1 MQFIDKV
8 KLKLKAGNGG
18 NGIVAFK
25 REKYNPLGGPSGG
38 DGGNGGSIIFKV
50 DTNKSTLLDLRFSKM
65 IKAEDGENGKTNNM
79 YGASRDDVVV
89 KVPLGTI
96 VKDLDSDEIV
106 ADLNTLDAMEVICQG
121 GKGGKGNFHFKSSR
135 NNAPDYATLGTPGQ
149 ERNVL
154 VELKLLADV
163 GLVGL
168 PSVGKSTLLS
178 VVSNARPEIA
188 DYPFTTLKPQLGMV
202 KVGDTSFVMADL
214 PGLIEGASEGKG
226 LGHEFLKH
234 IERCRLIIHVLD
246 MSHDDPINDYEVI
259 NAELEKYPGNLAKRP
274 QIVLANKMD
283 MDNAQDNLLKFKERY
298 PELEVFETITIINE
312 GLDPVLY
319 RAKDLLKELPQF
331 PLYDPNK
338 TDRKVVYT
346 YEEPKQFE
354 IFNEG
359 NGVWRVQGDKIQRL
373 FLNTNFKD
381 DDSVMR
387 FSRALSKM
395 KLDEALREKGCKNG
409 DQVFI
414 EDYSFDFMDDED
426 EWWAHLFWLLM

>member
-8 KLKLKAGNGG
+8 KIKLKAGNGG

-65 IKAEDGENGKTNNM
+65 IKAEDGENGKGNNM

-96 VKDLDSDEIV
+96 VRDLDNDEIV
-106 ADLNTLDAMEVICQG
+106 ADLNTLQSEEVICKG
-121 GKGGKGNFHFKSSR
+121 GKGGKGNYHFKSSR

-178 VVSNARPEIA
+178 VVSNAKPEIA

-202 KVGDTSFVMADL
+202 KVDDSSFVMADL
-214 PGLIEGASEGKG
+214 PGLIEGASQGKG

-234 IERCRLIIHVLD
+234 IERCRLILHVLD
-246 MSHDDPINDYEVI
+246 MGRENPINDYEVI
-259 NAELEKYPGNLAKRP
+259 NDELKKYPGNLEDRP
-274 QIVLANKMD
+274 QIVIANKMD
-283 MDNAQDNLLKFKERY
+283 LDNAQENLEKFKEKY
-298 PELEVFETITIINE
+298 PDIEIFETTTIINE
-312 GLDPVLY
+312 GLMPVLY

-331 PLYDPNK
+331 PLYDTSK
-338 TDRKVVYT
+338 TDTKVVYT
-346 YEEPKQFE
+346 YEEPKPFN
-354 IFNEG
+354 IYNEG
-359 NGVWRVQGDKIQRL
+359 NGIWRIESEKIQRL
-373 FLNTNFKD
+373 FHNTNLD
-381 DDSVMR
+381 DEDAVIR

-395 KLDEALREKGCKNG
+395 KLDDALREKGCKHG
-409 DQVFI
+409 DRVFI
-414 EDYSFDFMDDED
+414 EDYSFEFMDED
-426 EWWAHLFWLLM
+426 E

>member
-8 KLKLKAGNGG
+8 TLKLKAGNGG

-38 DGGNGGSIIFKV
+38 DGGKGGSIIFKV

-65 IKAEDGENGKTNNM
+65 IKAKDGENGKTNNM
-79 YGASRDDVVV
+79 YGASSDDVVV

-96 VKDLDSDEIV
+96 VRDLETDEIV
-106 ADLNTLDAMEVICQG
+106 ADLNTLDSEEVICQG

-178 VVSNARPEIA
+178 VVSNAKPEIA

-202 KVGDTSFVMADL
+202 KVADSSFVMADL
-214 PGLIEGASEGKG
+214 PGLIEGASQGKG

-234 IERCRLIIHVLD
+234 IERCRLILHVLD
-246 MSHDDPINDYEVI
+246 MGRDNPINDYEVI
-259 NAELEKYPGNLAKRP
+259 NEELRKYPGNLEDRP
-274 QIVLANKMD
+274 QIVIANKMD
-283 MDNAQDNLLKFKERY
+283 LDNAQDNLNKFKEKY
-298 PELEVFETITIINE
+298 PDLEVFETTTIINE
-312 GLDPVLY
+312 GLMPVLY
-319 RAKDLLKELPQF
+319 RTKDLLKDLPQF
-331 PLYDPNK
+331 PLYDTSK
-338 TDRKVVYT
+338 TDTKVVYT
-346 YEEPKQFE
+346 YEEPKEFE
-354 IFNEG
+354 VYNEG
-359 NGVWRVQGDKIQRL
+359 NGIWRIEGEKVERL
-373 FLNTNFKD
+373 FHNTNLD
-381 DDSVMR
+381 DEDSVLK

-395 KLDEALREKGCKNG
+395 KIDEALREKGCKNG

-414 EDYSFDFMDDED
+414 EDYSFEFMDE
-426 EWWAHLFWLLM
+426 E

>member
-38 DGGNGGSIIFKV
+38 DGGSGGSIIFKV

-65 IKAEDGENGKTNNM
+65 IRAQDGENGKTNNM
-79 YGASRDDVVV
+79 YGASRDDVIV

-96 VKDLDSDEIV
+96 VKDLDEDEVI
-106 ADLNTLDAMEVICQG
+106 ADLNTVDAEEVICQG
-121 GKGGKGNFHFKSSR
+121 GKGGKGNYHFKSSR
-135 NNAPDYATLGTPGQ
+135 NNAPDYCTLGTPGE

-202 KVGDTSFVMADL
+202 KVGDSSFVMADL
-214 PGLIEGASEGKG
+214 PGLIEGASQGRG
-226 LGHEFLKH
+226 LGHKFLKH

-246 MSHDDPINDYEVI
+246 MGREDPISDYEVI
-259 NAELEKYPGNLAKRP
+259 NEELRRYPGNLGERP
-274 QIVLANKMD
+274 QIVVANKMD
-283 MDNAQDNLLKFKERY
+283 LDNAEENLKLFKEKY
-298 PELEVFETITIINE
+298 PDLEVFETTTLINE
-312 GLDPVLY
+312 GLTPVLY
-319 RAKDLLKELPQF
+319 RAKDLLKEIPQF
-331 PLYDPNK
+331 PLYDP
-338 TDRKVVYT
+338 RKADQKVIYKF
-346 YEEPKQFE
+346 EEPVPFE

-359 NGVWRVQGDKIQRL
+359 NGVWRVEGDRIDRL
-373 FLNTNFKD
+373 FAGTDFD
-381 DDSVMR
+381 DEDSVLR

-395 KLDEALREKGCKNG
+395 KLDDALRERGCRNG

-414 EDYSFDFMDDED
+414 QDYSFDFMDEED
-426 EWWAHLFWLLM
+426 G

>member
-8 KLKLKAGNGG
+8 NLKLKAGNGG
-18 NGIVAFK
+18 NGLVAFK
-25 REKYNPLGGPSGG
+25 HEKYNPLGGPSGG

-50 DTNKSTLLDLRFSKM
+50 DTNKSTLLDLRFSKQ
-65 IKAEDGENGKTNNM
+65 IRAEDGENGKPNNM
-79 YGASRDDVVV
+79 FGASRDDVIV

-106 ADLNTLDAMEVICQG
+106 ADLNTLESEEVICQG
-121 GKGGKGNFHFKSSR
+121 GKGGKGNYNFKSSR
-135 NNAPDYATLGTPGQ
+135 NNAPEHATLGTPGQ

-202 KVGDTSFVMADL
+202 KVGDSSFVMADL
-214 PGLIEGASEGKG
+214 PGLIEGASQGKG

-246 MSHDDPINDYEVI
+246 MGHEDPINDYEVI
-259 NAELEKYPGNLAKRP
+259 NEELRKYPGNLGERV

-283 MDNAQDNLLKFKERY
+283 MDNAEENLKKFKERY
-298 PELEVFETITIINE
+298 PDIEVFEAITLINE
-312 GLDPVLY
+312 GLEPVLY
-319 RAKDLLKELPQF
+319 RAKDLLKQIPQF
-331 PLYDPNK
+331 PLYDPDKANK
-338 TDRKVVYT
+338 KVVYT
-346 YEEPKQFE
+346 YEEEVPFT
-354 IFNEG
+354 IYNEG
-359 NGVWRVQGDKIQRL
+359 NGIWRVEGDKITRL
-373 FLNTNFKD
+373 FRNTDFKN
-381 DDSVMR
+381 DDSIMR
-387 FSRALSKM
+387 FSRALSRM
-395 KLDEALREKGCKNG
+395 KLDDALREKGCQNG
-409 DQVFI
+409 DRVFI
-414 EDYSFDFMDDED
+414 EDYSFDFVDEED
-426 EWWAHLFWLLM
+426 EY

>member
-65 IKAEDGENGKTNNM
+65 IRAQDGENGKGNNM
-79 YGASRDDVVV
+79 YGASRDDV
-89 KVPLGTI
+89 I
-96 VKDLDSDEIV
+96 VK
-106 ADLNTLDAMEVICQG
+106 G
-121 GKGGKGNFHFKSSR
+121 GKGGRGNFHFKSSR
-135 NNAPDYATLGTPGQ
+135 NNAPDHATLGTPGE

-202 KVGDTSFVMADL
+202 KVGDSSFVMADL

-246 MSHDDPINDYEVI
+246 MGREDPLNDYEVI
-259 NAELEKYPGNLAKRP
+259 NEELKRYPGNLSERP
-274 QIVLANKMD
+274 QIVVANKMD
-283 MDNAQDNLLKFKERY
+283 LDNASENLERFKKAY
-298 PELEVFETITIINE
+298 PDVEIFETTTLINE
-312 GLDPVLY
+312 GLSPVLY
-319 RAKDLLKELPQF
+319 KAKDMLKELPQF

-338 TDRKVVYT
+338 ADKKVVYK
-346 YEEPKQFE
+346 YEEPEQFK

-359 NGVWRVQGDKIQRL
+359 NGVWRVEGEKIERL
-373 FLNTNFKD
+373 FRNTNFKD
-381 DDSVMR
+381 DDSILR

-395 KLDEALREKGCKNG
+395 KLDDALRQRGCKNG

-414 EDYSFDFMDDED
+414 QDYSFDFMDED
-426 EWWAHLFWLLM
+426 E

>member
-65 IKAEDGENGKTNNM
+65 IRAQDGENGKSNNM
-79 YGASRDDVVV
+79 YGASRDDVIV

-96 VKDLDSDEIV
+96 VKDLDLDEVI
-106 ADLNTLDAMEVICQG
+106 ADLNTLDSEEVICQG
-121 GKGGKGNFHFKSSR
+121 GKGGRGNFHFKSSR
-135 NNAPDYATLGTPGQ
+135 NNAPDHATLGTPGE

-202 KVGDTSFVMADL
+202 KVGDSSFVMADL

-246 MSHDDPINDYEVI
+246 MGREDPLNDYEVI
-259 NAELEKYPGNLAKRP
+259 NEELKRYPGNLSERP
-274 QIVLANKMD
+274 QIVVANKMD
-283 MDNAQDNLLKFKERY
+283 LDNAPENLERFKKAY
-298 PELEVFETITIINE
+298 PDVEIFETTTLINE
-312 GLDPVLY
+312 GLSPVLY
-319 RAKDLLKELPQF
+319 KAKDMLKELPQF

-338 TDRKVVYT
+338 ADKKVVYK
-346 YEEPKQFE
+346 YEEPEQFK

-359 NGVWRVQGDKIQRL
+359 NGVWRVEGEKIERL
-373 FLNTNFKD
+373 FRNTNFKD
-381 DDSVMR
+381 DDSILR

-395 KLDEALREKGCKNG
+395 KLDDALRQQGCKNG

-414 EDYSFDFMDDED
+414 QDYSFDFMDED
-426 EWWAHLFWLLM
+426 E

>member
-65 IKAEDGENGKTNNM
+65 IRANDGENGKGNNM
-79 YGASRDDVVV
+79 YGASSDDIII

-96 VKDLDSDEIV
+96 VKDIDLDEVV
-106 ADLNTLDAMEVICQG
+106 ADLNTLESEEVICQG

-135 NNAPDYATLGTPGQ
+135 NNAPDFCTLGTPGQ
-149 ERNVL
+149 ERNVI

-202 KVGDTSFVMADL
+202 KVGDSSFVMADL

-246 MSHDDPINDYEVI
+246 MGHEDPINDFEVI
-259 NAELEKYPGNLAKRP
+259 NEELKKYPGNLAERP

-283 MDNAQDNLLKFKERY
+283 LDNAEENLKKFKEKY
-298 PELEVFETITIINE
+298 PELEVFEAITLINE
-312 GLDPVLY
+312 GLMPVLY
-319 RAKDLLKELPQF
+319 KAKDMLKELPQF
-331 PLYDPNK
+331 PLYDPGK
-338 TDRKVVYT
+338 ADKKVVYK

-354 IFNEG
+354 IYNEG
-359 NGVWRVQGDKIQRL
+359 NGIWRIEGEKIERL
-373 FLNTNFKD
+373 FLNTNLKD
-381 DDSVMR
+381 EDSVLR
-387 FSRALSKM
+387 FSRALSRM
-395 KLDEALREKGCKNG
+395 KVDEALRERGCKNG

-414 EDYSFDFMDDED
+414 RDYSFDFMDED
-426 EWWAHLFWLLM
+426 E

>member
-38 DGGNGGSIIFKV
+38 DGGSGGSIIFKV

-65 IKAEDGENGKTNNM
+65 IRAQDGENGKTNNM
-79 YGASRDDVVV
+79 YGASREDVIV

-96 VKDLDSDEIV
+96 VKDLDLDEVI
-106 ADLNTLDAMEVICQG
+106 ADLNKLDAEEVICQG
-121 GKGGKGNFHFKSSR
+121 GKGGKGNYHFKSSR
-135 NNAPDYATLGTPGQ
+135 NNAPDYCTLGTPGE

-202 KVGDTSFVMADL
+202 KAGDTSFVMADL

-246 MSHDDPINDYEVI
+246 MGHEDPIRDFEVI
-259 NAELEKYPGNLAKRP
+259 NEELKKYPGNLSERP

-283 MDNAQDNLLKFKERY
+283 LDNAEENLKAFKEKY
-298 PELEVFETITIINE
+298 PDLEVFEAITLINE
-312 GLDPVLY
+312 GLMPVLY
-319 RAKDLLKELPQF
+319 KAGEMLKELPQF

-338 TDRKVVYT
+338 AENKVVYK
-346 YEEPKQFE
+346 YEEPKPFE
-354 IFNEG
+354 IYNEG
-359 NGVWRVQGDKIQRL
+359 NGVWRVEGEKVERL
-373 FLNTNFKD
+373 FRSTNFKD
-381 DDSVMR
+381 DDSVLR
-387 FSRALSKM
+387 FSRALSRM
-395 KLDEALREKGCKNG
+395 KLDEALREKGCRNG

-414 EDYSFDFMDDED
+414 QDYSFDFMDDDED
-426 EWWAHLFWLLM
+426 EQ

>member
-1 MQFIDKV
+1 M
-8 KLKLKAGNGG
+8 KAGNGG

-25 REKYNPLGGPSGG
+25 HEKYNPLGGPSGG

-65 IKAEDGENGKTNNM
+65 IRAEDGENGKGNNM
-79 YGASRDDVVV
+79 YGASRDDVII

-96 VKDLDSDEIV
+96 VKDLDTNEIV
-106 ADLNTLDAMEVICQG
+106 ADLNTLDSEEVICQG
-121 GKGGKGNFHFKSSR
+121 GKGGKGNYHFKSSR
-135 NNAPDYATLGTPGQ
+135 NNAPDHCTLGTPGQ

-178 VVSNARPEIA
+178 VVSNAKPEIA

-202 KVGDTSFVMADL
+202 KVGDSSFVMADL

-246 MSHDDPINDYEVI
+246 MGREDPINDYEVI
-259 NAELEKYPGNLAKRP
+259 NEELKKYPGNLADRP
-274 QIVLANKMD
+274 QIVVANKMD
-283 MDNAQDNLLKFKERY
+283 LDNAKENLEKFKEKY
-298 PELEVFETITIINE
+298 PDLDVYETTTLINE
-312 GLDPVLY
+312 GLMPVLY
-319 RAKDLLKELPQF
+319 KAKDMLKELPQF

-338 TDRKVVYT
+338 TDKKVVYK
-346 YEEPKQFE
+346 YEEPEQFK

-359 NGVWRVQGDKIQRL
+359 NGIWRVEGDKIERL
-373 FLNTNFKD
+373 FRNTNFSD
-381 DDSVMR
+381 DDSVLR

-395 KLDEALREKGCKNG
+395 KLDDALREKGCKNG

-414 EDYSFDFMDDED
+414 EDYSFDFMDED
-426 EWWAHLFWLLM
+426 

>member
-319 RAKDLLKELPQF
+319 RAKDMLKELPQF

>member
-65 IKAEDGENGKTNNM
+65 IRAQDGENGKGNNM
-79 YGASRDDVVV
+79 YGASRDDVIV

-96 VKDLDSDEIV
+96 VKDLDLDEVI
-106 ADLNTLDAMEVICQG
+106 ADLNTLDSEEVICQG
-121 GKGGKGNFHFKSSR
+121 GKGGRGNFHFKSSR
-135 NNAPDYATLGTPGQ
+135 NNAPDHATLGTPGE

-202 KVGDTSFVMADL
+202 KVGDSSFVMADL
-214 PGLIEGASEGKG
+214 PGLIEGASEGRG

-246 MSHDDPINDYEVI
+246 MGREDPLNDYEVI
-259 NAELEKYPGNLAKRP
+259 NEELKRYPGNLSERP
-274 QIVLANKMD
+274 QIVVANKMD
-283 MDNAQDNLLKFKERY
+283 LDNAPENLERFKKAY
-298 PELEVFETITIINE
+298 PDVEIFETTTLINE
-312 GLDPVLY
+312 GLSPVLY
-319 RAKDLLKELPQF
+319 KAKDMLKELPQF

-338 TDRKVVYT
+338 ADKKVVYK
-346 YEEPKQFE
+346 YEEPEQFK

-359 NGVWRVQGDKIQRL
+359 NGVWRVEGEKIERL
-373 FLNTNFKD
+373 FRNTNFKD
-381 DDSVMR
+381 DDSILH

-395 KLDEALREKGCKNG
+395 KLDDALRQRGCKNG

-414 EDYSFDFMDDED
+414 QDYSFDFMDED
-426 EWWAHLFWLLM
+426 E

>member
-18 NGIVAFK
+18 NGLVAFK
-25 REKYNPLGGPSGG
+25 REKYNPLGGPTGG

-65 IKAEDGENGKTNNM
+65 IRAQDGENGKTNNM
-79 YGASRDDVVV
+79 FGASRDDVII

-106 ADLNTLDAMEVICQG
+106 ADLNTLESQEVICQG

-135 NNAPDYATLGTPGQ
+135 NNAPDYATLGTLGQ

-202 KVGDTSFVMADL
+202 KVGDSSFVMADL

-234 IERCRLIIHVLD
+234 IERCRLIIHILD
-246 MSHDDPINDYEVI
+246 MGHDDPINDYEVI
-259 NAELEKYPGNLAKRP
+259 NEELKRYPGNLSQRP

-283 MDNAQDNLLKFKERY
+283 MDNAEENLKKFREKY
-298 PELEVFETITIINE
+298 PDVEVFEAITLINE
-312 GLDPVLY
+312 GLEPVLY
-319 RAKDLLKELPQF
+319 RAKDMLKQLPQF
-331 PLYDPNK
+331 RSTILAK
-338 TDRKVVYT
+338 RRRKSSIHM
-346 YEEPKQFE
+346 K
-354 IFNEG
+354 NR
-359 NGVWRVQGDKIQRL
+359 NH
-373 FLNTNFKD
+373 
-381 DDSVMR
+381 
-387 FSRALSKM
+387 SRSSM
-395 KLDEALREKGCKNG
+395 KETVSGGYRAIKSKGCSAIPISRMRIRSC
-409 DQVFI
+409 VSP
-414 EDYSFDFMDDED
+414 EPCPR
-426 EWWAHLFWLLM
+426 

>member
-65 IKAEDGENGKTNNM
+65 IRAQDGENGKSNNM
-79 YGASRDDVVV
+79 YGASRDDVIV

-96 VKDLDSDEIV
+96 VKDLDLDEVI
-106 ADLNTLDAMEVICQG
+106 ADLNTLDSEEVICQG
-121 GKGGKGNFHFKSSR
+121 GKGGRGNFHFKSSR
-135 NNAPDYATLGTPGQ
+135 NNAPDHATLGTPGE

-202 KVGDTSFVMADL
+202 KVGDSSFVMADL

-246 MSHDDPINDYEVI
+246 MGREDPLNDYEVI
-259 NAELEKYPGNLAKRP
+259 NEELKRYPGNLSERP
-274 QIVLANKMD
+274 QIVVANKMD
-283 MDNAQDNLLKFKERY
+283 LDNASENLERFKKAY
-298 PELEVFETITIINE
+298 PDVEIFETTTLINE
-312 GLDPVLY
+312 GLSPVLY
-319 RAKDLLKELPQF
+319 KAKDMLKELPQF

-338 TDRKVVYT
+338 ADKKVVYK
-346 YEEPKQFE
+346 YEEPEQFK

-359 NGVWRVQGDKIQRL
+359 NGVWRVEGEKIERL
-373 FLNTNFKD
+373 FRNTNFKD
-381 DDSVMR
+381 DDSILR

-395 KLDEALREKGCKNG
+395 KLDDALRQQGCKNG

-414 EDYSFDFMDDED
+414 QDYSFDFMDED
-426 EWWAHLFWLLM
+426 E

>member
-18 NGIVAFK
+18 NGLVAFK
-25 REKYNPLGGPSGG
+25 REKYNPLGGPTGG

-50 DTNKSTLLDLRFSKM
+50 DTNKSTLLDLRYSKM
-65 IKAEDGENGKTNNM
+65 IRAEDGENGKTNNM
-79 YGASRDDVVV
+79 FGASRDDVIV

-96 VKDLDSDEIV
+96 VKDLDTDEIV
-106 ADLNTLDAMEVICQG
+106 ADLNTLESQEVICQG
-121 GKGGKGNFHFKSSR
+121 GKGGKGNYHFKSSR

-202 KVGDTSFVMADL
+202 RVGDSSFVMADL

-259 NAELEKYPGNLAKRP
+259 NEELKKYPGNLAERP

-283 MDNAQDNLLKFKERY
+283 MDNAGENLEKFKAKY
-298 PELEVFETITIINE
+298 PDLEVFEAITLINE

-319 RAKDLLKELPQF
+319 KAKDMLKELPQF

-338 TDRKVVYT
+338 AEKKVVYT
-346 YEEPKQFE
+346 YEEPQDFE

-359 NGVWRVQGDKIQRL
+359 NGVWRVQGDKVERL
-373 FLNTNFKD
+373 FRNTNFKD
-381 DDSVMR
+381 DDSIMR

-414 EDYSFDFMDDED
+414 QDYSFDFMDED
-426 EWWAHLFWLLM
+426 E

>member
-65 IKAEDGENGKTNNM
+65 IRAQDGENGKSNNM
-79 YGASRDDVVV
+79 YGASRDDVIV

-96 VKDLDSDEIV
+96 VKDLDLDEVI
-106 ADLNTLDAMEVICQG
+106 ADLNTLDSEEVICKG
-121 GKGGKGNFHFKSSR
+121 GKGGRGNFHFKSSR
-135 NNAPDYATLGTPGQ
+135 NNAPDHATLGTPGE

-202 KVGDTSFVMADL
+202 KVGDSSFVMADL

-246 MSHDDPINDYEVI
+246 MGREDPLNDYEVI
-259 NAELEKYPGNLAKRP
+259 NEELKRYPGNLSERP
-274 QIVLANKMD
+274 QIVVANKMD
-283 MDNAQDNLLKFKERY
+283 LDNAPENLERFKKAY
-298 PELEVFETITIINE
+298 PDVEIFETTTLINE
-312 GLDPVLY
+312 GLSPVLY
-319 RAKDLLKELPQF
+319 KAKDMLKELPQF

-338 TDRKVVYT
+338 ADKKVVYK
-346 YEEPKQFE
+346 YEEPEQFK

-359 NGVWRVQGDKIQRL
+359 NGVWRVEGEKIERL
-373 FLNTNFKD
+373 FRNTNFKD
-381 DDSVMR
+381 DDSILR
-387 FSRALSKM
+387 FSRALSRM

-414 EDYSFDFMDDED
+414 QDYSFDF
-426 EWWAHLFWLLM
+426 

>member
-25 REKYNPLGGPSGG
+25 REKYNPLGGPTGG

-65 IKAEDGENGKTNNM
+65 IRAEDGENGKTNNM
-79 YGASRDDVVV
+79 FGASRDDVIV

-96 VKDLDSDEIV
+96 VKDLDSDEII
-106 ADLNTLDAMEVICQG
+106 ADLNTLESEEIICQG
-121 GKGGKGNFHFKSSR
+121 GKGGKGNYHFKSSR

-178 VVSNARPEIA
+178 VVSNAKPEIA

-202 KVGDTSFVMADL
+202 KVGDSSFVMADL

-246 MSHDDPINDYEVI
+246 MSHDDPIEDYEVI
-259 NAELEKYPGNLAKRP
+259 NEELKKYPGNLALRP

-283 MDNAQDNLLKFKERY
+283 MDNAEANLKKFKEKY
-298 PELEVFETITIINE
+298 PDVEVFETITLINE

-319 RAKDLLKELPQF
+319 KAKDMLKELPQF

-338 TDRKVVYT
+338 AEQKVVYT
-346 YEEPKQFE
+346 YEEPKRFE

-359 NGVWRVQGDKIQRL
+359 NGIWRVQGDKVERL
-373 FLNTNFKD
+373 FRNTNFKD
-381 DDSVMR
+381 DDSILR

-414 EDYSFDFMDDED
+414 EDYSFDFVDDE
-426 EWWAHLFWLLM
+426 E

>member
-38 DGGNGGSIIFKV
+38 DGGDGGSIVFKV
-50 DTNKSTLLDLRFSKM
+50 DTNKSTLLDLRFNKM
-65 IKAEDGENGKTNNM
+65 IRAEDGENGKTNNM
-79 YGASRDDVVV
+79 FGASRDDIIV

-106 ADLNTLDAMEVICQG
+106 ADLNTLESEEVICQG
-121 GKGGKGNFHFKSSR
+121 GKGGKGNYHFKSSR
-135 NNAPDYATLGTPGQ
+135 NSAPDHATLGTPGQ

-202 KVGDTSFVMADL
+202 KIADTSFVMADL
-214 PGLIEGASEGKG
+214 PGLIEGASQGKG

-234 IERCRLIIHVLD
+234 IERCRLILHVLD
-246 MSHDDPINDYEVI
+246 MGREDPIHDYEVI
-259 NAELEKYPGNLAKRP
+259 NEELRQYPDNLIERP
-274 QIVLANKMD
+274 QIVIANKMD
-283 MDNAQDNLLKFKERY
+283 LDNAEENLKRFKENY
-298 PELEVFETITIINE
+298 PELEVYETMTLINE
-312 GLDPVLY
+312 GLKPVLY
-319 RAKDLLKELPQF
+319 KAAQMLKELPPF

-338 TDRKVVYT
+338 TDKKIIYT
-346 YEEPKQFE
+346 YEEEKPFE

-359 NGVWRVQGDKIQRL
+359 NGIWRVEGERIRRL
-373 FLNTNFKD
+373 FLNTDFKN

-387 FSRALSKM
+387 FSRALTRM
-395 KLDEALREKGCKNG
+395 NLDEALREKGCQNG

-414 EDYSFDFMDDED
+414 EDYSFDFSDE
-426 EWWAHLFWLLM
+426 E

>member
-1 MQFIDKV
+1 MQFIDKE

-38 DGGNGGSIIFKV
+38 DGGDGGSIIFKV

-426 EWWAHLFWLLM
+426 E

>member
-18 NGIVAFK
+18 NGIVAFM

-38 DGGNGGSIIFKV
+38 DGGSGGSIIFKV

-65 IKAEDGENGKTNNM
+65 IRAQDGENGKTNNM
-79 YGASRDDVVV
+79 YGASREDVIV

-96 VKDLDSDEIV
+96 VKDLDLDEVI
-106 ADLNTLDAMEVICQG
+106 ADLNKLDAEEVICQG
-121 GKGGKGNFHFKSSR
+121 GKGGKGNYHFKSSR
-135 NNAPDYATLGTPGQ
+135 NNAPDYCTLGTPGE

-202 KVGDTSFVMADL
+202 KAGDTSFVMADL

-246 MSHDDPINDYEVI
+246 MGHEDPIRDFEVI
-259 NAELEKYPGNLAKRP
+259 NEELKKYPGNLSERP

-283 MDNAQDNLLKFKERY
+283 LDNAEDNLKAFKEKY
-298 PELEVFETITIINE
+298 PDLEVFEAITLINE
-312 GLDPVLY
+312 GLMPVLY
-319 RAKDLLKELPQF
+319 KAGEMLKELPQF

-338 TDRKVVYT
+338 AENKVVYK
-346 YEEPKQFE
+346 YEEPKPFE
-354 IFNEG
+354 IYNEG
-359 NGVWRVQGDKIQRL
+359 NGVWRVEGEKVERL
-373 FLNTNFKD
+373 FRSTNFKD
-381 DDSVMR
+381 DDSVLR
-387 FSRALSKM
+387 FSRALSRM
-395 KLDEALREKGCKNG
+395 KLDEALREKGCRNG

-414 EDYSFDFMDDED
+414 QDYSFDFMDDDED
-426 EWWAHLFWLLM
+426 EQ

>member
-65 IKAEDGENGKTNNM
+65 IRAQDGENGKSNNM
-79 YGASRDDVVV
+79 YGASRDDVIV

-96 VKDLDSDEIV
+96 VKDLDLDEVI
-106 ADLNTLDAMEVICQG
+106 ADLNTLDSEEVICKG
-121 GKGGKGNFHFKSSR
+121 GKGGRGNFHFKSSR
-135 NNAPDYATLGTPGQ
+135 NNAPDHATLGTPGE

-202 KVGDTSFVMADL
+202 KVGDSSFVMADL

-246 MSHDDPINDYEVI
+246 MGREDPLNDYEVI
-259 NAELEKYPGNLAKRP
+259 NEELKRYPGNLSERP
-274 QIVLANKMD
+274 QIVVANKMD
-283 MDNAQDNLLKFKERY
+283 LDNAPENLERFKKAY
-298 PELEVFETITIINE
+298 PDVEIFETTTLINE
-312 GLDPVLY
+312 GLSPVLY
-319 RAKDLLKELPQF
+319 KAKDMLKELPQF

-338 TDRKVVYT
+338 ADKKVVYK
-346 YEEPKQFE
+346 YEEPEQFK

-359 NGVWRVQGDKIQRL
+359 NGVWRVEGEKIERL
-373 FLNTNFKD
+373 FRNTNFKD
-381 DDSVMR
+381 DDSILR

-395 KLDEALREKGCKNG
+395 KLDDALRQRGCKNG

-414 EDYSFDFMDDED
+414 QDYSFDFMDED
-426 EWWAHLFWLLM
+426 E

>member
-319 RAKDLLKELPQF
+319 RAKDMLKELPQF

-426 EWWAHLFWLLM
+426 E

>member
-38 DGGNGGSIIFKV
+38 DGGSGGSIIFKV

-65 IKAEDGENGKTNNM
+65 IRAQDGENGKGNNM
-79 YGASRDDVVV
+79 YGASRDDIIV
-89 KVPLGTI
+89 KVPLGTV
-96 VKDLDSDEIV
+96 VKDLDLDEVI
-106 ADLNTLDAMEVICQG
+106 ADLNTLDSEEVICQG
-121 GKGGKGNFHFKSSR
+121 GKGGKGNYHFKSSR
-135 NNAPDYATLGTPGQ
+135 NNAPDYCTLGTPGE

-202 KVGDTSFVMADL
+202 KAGDSSFVMADL
-214 PGLIEGASEGKG
+214 PGLIEGASEGRG

-246 MSHDDPINDYEVI
+246 MGHEDPIRDFEVI
-259 NAELEKYPGNLAKRP
+259 NEELKKYPGNLCERP

-283 MDNAQDNLLKFKERY
+283 LDNAQENLEAFKKKY
-298 PELEVFETITIINE
+298 PEIEVFEAITLINE
-312 GLDPVLY
+312 GLMPVLY
-319 RAKDLLKELPQF
+319 KAAEMLKELPQF

-338 TDRKVVYT
+338 AENKVVYK
-346 YEEPKQFE
+346 YEEPKPFE

-359 NGVWRVQGDKIQRL
+359 NGVWRVEGDKVERL
-373 FLNTNFKD
+373 FKNTNFKD
-381 DDSVMR
+381 DDSVLR
-387 FSRALSKM
+387 FSRALSRM
-395 KLDEALREKGCKNG
+395 KLDEALREKGCRNG

-414 EDYSFDFMDDED
+414 QDYSFDFMDDDED
-426 EWWAHLFWLLM
+426 E

>member
-65 IKAEDGENGKTNNM
+65 IRAQDGENGKGNNM
-79 YGASRDDVVV
+79 YGASRDDVIV

-96 VKDLDSDEIV
+96 VKDLDLDEVI
-106 ADLNTLDAMEVICQG
+106 ADLNTLDSEEVICQG
-121 GKGGKGNFHFKSSR
+121 GKGGRGNFHFKSSR
-135 NNAPDYATLGTPGQ
+135 NNAPDHATLGTPGE

-202 KVGDTSFVMADL
+202 KVGDSSFVMADL

-246 MSHDDPINDYEVI
+246 MGREDPLNDYEVI
-259 NAELEKYPGNLAKRP
+259 NEELKRYPGNLSERP
-274 QIVLANKMD
+274 QIVVANKMD
-283 MDNAQDNLLKFKERY
+283 LDNAPENLERFKKAY
-298 PELEVFETITIINE
+298 PDVEIFETTTLINE
-312 GLDPVLY
+312 GLSPVLY
-319 RAKDLLKELPQF
+319 KAKDMLKELPQF

-338 TDRKVVYT
+338 ADKKVVYK
-346 YEEPKQFE
+346 YEEPEQFK

-359 NGVWRVQGDKIQRL
+359 NGVWRVEGEKIERL
-373 FLNTNFKD
+373 FRNTNFKD
-381 DDSVMR
+381 DDSILR

-395 KLDEALREKGCKNG
+395 KLDDALRQQGCKNG

-414 EDYSFDFMDDED
+414 QDYSFDFMDED
-426 EWWAHLFWLLM
+426 E

>member
-65 IKAEDGENGKTNNM
+65 IRAQDGENGKGNNM
-79 YGASRDDVVV
+79 YGASRDDVIV

-96 VKDLDSDEIV
+96 VKDLDLDEVI
-106 ADLNTLDAMEVICQG
+106 ADLNTLDSEEVICQG
-121 GKGGKGNFHFKSSR
+121 GKGGRGNFHFKSSR
-135 NNAPDYATLGTPGQ
+135 NNAPDHATLGTPGE

-202 KVGDTSFVMADL
+202 KVGDSSFVMADL

-246 MSHDDPINDYEVI
+246 MGREDPLNDYEVI
-259 NAELEKYPGNLAKRP
+259 NEELKRYPGNLSERP
-274 QIVLANKMD
+274 QIVVANKMD
-283 MDNAQDNLLKFKERY
+283 LDNAPENLERFKKAY
-298 PELEVFETITIINE
+298 PDVEIFETTTLINE
-312 GLDPVLY
+312 GLSPVLY
-319 RAKDLLKELPQF
+319 KAKDMLKELPQF

-338 TDRKVVYT
+338 ADKKVVYK
-346 YEEPKQFE
+346 YEEPEQFK

-359 NGVWRVQGDKIQRL
+359 NGVWRVEGEKIERL
-373 FLNTNFKD
+373 FRNTNFKD
-381 DDSVMR
+381 DDSILR

-395 KLDEALREKGCKNG
+395 KLDDALRQRGCKNG

-414 EDYSFDFMDDED
+414 QDYSFDLMDED
-426 EWWAHLFWLLM
+426 E

>member
-18 NGIVAFK
+18 NGIVAFQ

-65 IKAEDGENGKTNNM
+65 IRAQDGENGKGNNM
-79 YGASRDDVVV
+79 YGASRDDVIV

-96 VKDLDSDEIV
+96 VKDLDLDEVI
-106 ADLNTLDAMEVICQG
+106 ADLNTLDSEEVICQG
-121 GKGGKGNFHFKSSR
+121 GKGGRGNFHFKSSR
-135 NNAPDYATLGTPGQ
+135 NNAPDHATLGTPGE

-202 KVGDTSFVMADL
+202 KVGDSSFVMADL

-246 MSHDDPINDYEVI
+246 MGREDPLNDYEVI
-259 NAELEKYPGNLAKRP
+259 NEELKRYPGNLSERP
-274 QIVLANKMD
+274 QIVVANKMD
-283 MDNAQDNLLKFKERY
+283 LDNAPENLERFKKAY
-298 PELEVFETITIINE
+298 PDVEIFETTTLINE
-312 GLDPVLY
+312 GLSPVLY
-319 RAKDLLKELPQF
+319 KAKDMLKELPQF

-338 TDRKVVYT
+338 ADKKVVYK
-346 YEEPKQFE
+346 YEEPEQFK

-359 NGVWRVQGDKIQRL
+359 NGVWRVEGEKIERL
-373 FLNTNFKD
+373 FRNTNFKD
-381 DDSVMR
+381 DDSILR

-395 KLDEALREKGCKNG
+395 KLDDALRQRGCKNG

-414 EDYSFDFMDDED
+414 QDYSFDFMDED
-426 EWWAHLFWLLM
+426 E